1 MEDGEATTAR
11 PHAGHHRTRTREVT
25 HPPQPEIELY
35 PPHPPKISGKKYTVR
50 KNTGKNITK
59 VIQPPRDETSTL
71 SDDRDYALAYD
82 WSILPVGLNI
92 DQSQALLQI
101 MTMTRLRSSGPVW
114 HPATCGD
121 LAWSKLLWKEVIRGH
136 QRKSELLWQ
145 EICSLASK

>member
-11 PHAGHHRTRTREVT
+11 PHAGHPRTRTREVT

-71 SDDRDYALAYD
+71 SDDRDYVLAYD

-92 DQSQALLQI
+92 DRSQALLQRKTVGI
-101 MTMTRLRSSGPVW
+101 TRY
-114 HPATCGD
+114 
-121 LAWSKLLWKEVIRGH
+121 LLTGSFYKFSIKFVHKI
-136 QRKSELLWQ
+136 S
-145 EICSLASK
+145 AM